1 MKKVKKNVSKV
12 KMLLGGGSLLQK
24 TFFEHILP
32 LPPRNQIPSF
42 ILFHFLQMEQ
52 HITRKSL
59 FKVLTFLLDSTF
71 EKFHFSRKIELF
83 LKFSFVMLPLL
94 LH

>member
-12 KMLLGGGSLLQK
+12 KMILGGGSLLQK

-52 HITRKSL
+52 HITRK
-59 FKVLTFLLDSTF
+59 LL
-71 EKFHFSRKIELF
+71 
-83 LKFSFVMLPLL
+83 
-94 LH
+94 